1 MFDLLLC
8 ISSSAAARNRRHSI
22 DAIPIILLRRMHASG
37 DSEKALYNDNAFS
50 LINSTKSTFKA
61 ILSENSIPN
70 HTIRPTV
77 YKAFGLFLANFSN
90 VCFRTFPIPFGCRAQ
105 FFDVIIIIPIPTAVI
120 IINSRPN
127 ASTASLCR
135 TPSCLQCFAIF
146 CDSFFSH
153 MFIPPFV
160 TIFSRFP
167 YWKQER
173 WRRWQEFC
181 RRW

>member
-1 MFDLLLC
+1 MVTNNYSPAKLLCMEAFLPSRLHNQLMPEVIAIAYFFMFDLLLC

-105 FFDVIIIIPIPTAVI
+105 FFDSGL
-120 IINSRPN
+120 NSIVYKSIRR
-127 ASTASLCR
+127 SLYR
-135 TPSCLQCFAIF
+135 LLSKIGHSL
-146 CDSFFSH
+146 
-153 MFIPPFV
+153 
-160 TIFSRFP
+160 
-167 YWKQER
+167 
-173 WRRWQEFC
+173 
-181 RRW
+181 